1 MLGIVGFPLFA
12 SLRIFFIFRKKVNIR
27 KYDFPP
33 KRNRGKKLS
42 VGIYHLLTL
51 KPQVSFW
58 KVYSCTK
65 KKHCW
70 WLKMFGM
77 WTLLPYRMSSFCS
90 SVSPFVKQPGCAT
103 LLTCQ
108 QGQEPQESVLFSIVT
123 GKRACLQSAKILL
136 MYNRKKSSCILSYFL
151 CPRCNDTQEPNNQN
165 KLGFFL
171 WPSPGCIFFRTHFWL
186 YGVSR
191 SKSWVH
197 SQSLAFRHVKQ
208 MLKFQ
213 TDVLYVIDNDW

>member
-1 MLGIVGFPLFA
+1 MNYILLNYRNVLRYSYNKRNTIMLGIVGFPLFA

-103 LLTCQ
+103 LFICQ
-108 QGQEPQESVLFSIVT
+108 QGQEPQDSVLFSIVT
-123 GKRACLQSAKILL
+123 GKRACFQSAKILL
-136 MYNRKKSSCILSYFL
+136 MCNRKKKFMYSLVLSL
-151 CPRCNDTQEPNNQN
+151 PQVQWHTRAQQ
-165 KLGFFL
+165 
-171 WPSPGCIFFRTHFWL
+171 
-186 YGVSR
+186 
-191 SKSWVH
+191 SK
-197 SQSLAFRHVKQ
+197 
-208 MLKFQ
+208 
-213 TDVLYVIDNDW
+213 